1 MMNRMKR
8 FSWTPNGA
16 VLAGSCLLVLPLLC
30 FGQTVVASARVVCGV
45 GQSWESSGPIAG
57 ALINQ
62 TNTVITDVEMELS
75 IVARDAKGV
84 LKRQRD
90 TRFVVVPSLNEGGMV
105 TKLESNGEVYFNIPG
120 KDQGLTNGLHGGD
133 RTCGGGVMAPNE
145 LRNVAT
151 IAITRI
157 NGKYLVAKGQKAS
170 LDSMLRVPPEFPV
183 RAPTQSGLIKEIR
196 EKNALLY
203 SSIINNQ
210 LQDCLSRG
218 TWACSFNNDTNINVV
233 ISQK

>member
-1 MMNRMKR
+1 MKGFCRATNR
-8 FSWTPNGA
+8 
-16 VLAGSCLLVLPLLC
+16 VLSAGSCLLLLPLLC
-30 FGQTVVASARVVCGV
+30 VGQTVVASARVVCGV
-45 GQSWESSGPIAG
+45 GQSWESSGPIVG

-62 TNTVITDVEMELS
+62 TNTVITDVEMELT
-75 IVARDAKGV
+75 IVTRDAKGI

-90 TRFVVVPSLNEGGMV
+90 TRFVVVPSLSDTGMV
-105 TKLESNGEVYFNIPG
+105 TKLESNGEVFFNIPA
-120 KDQGLTNGLHGGD
+120 KDQGLTNGLRGGD
-133 RTCGGGVMAPNE
+133 RTCGGGVMPPNE

-157 NGKYLVAKGQKAS
+157 NGKYLVPKGQQAS

-183 RAPTQSGLIKEIR
+183 RAPTQSELIKEIR
-196 EKNALLY
+196 EKNALLF
-203 SSIINNQ
+203 SSIIHNQ

>member
-1 MMNRMKR
+1 MKG
-8 FSWTPNGA
+8 FCQAINSLL
-16 VLAGSCLLVLPLLC
+16 LAGGCLLLLPLLC
-30 FGQTVVASARVVCGV
+30 VGQTVVASARVVCGV

-62 TNTVITDVEMELS
+62 TNTLITDVEMELS
-75 IVARDAKGV
+75 IVIRDAKGV

-90 TRFVVVPSLNEGGMV
+90 RRFVVLPSLNDTGMV
-105 TKLESNGEVYFNIPG
+105 TRLESNGEVYFNIPG
-120 KDQGLTNGLHGGD
+120 KDWAGD
-133 RTCGGGVMAPNE
+133 RTCGGGLMPPNE
-145 LRNVAT
+145 VRNVAA

-157 NGKYLVAKGQKAS
+157 NGKYMLAKRQKAP

-183 RAPTQSGLIKEIR
+183 RAPTQSELIKEIR

>member
-1 MMNRMKR
+1 M
-8 FSWTPNGA
+8 
-16 VLAGSCLLVLPLLC
+16 
-30 FGQTVVASARVVCGV
+30 VCGV
-45 GQSWESSGPIAG
+45 GQSWESSGPIVG

-75 IVARDAKGV
+75 IVTRDAKGV

-90 TRFVVVPSLNEGGMV
+90 TRFVVVPSLNDTGMV
-105 TKLESNGEVYFNIPG
+105 TKLESRNGEVYFNIPG
-120 KDQGLTNGLHGGD
+120 KDADGD
-133 RTCGGGVMAPNE
+133 RTCGGGLMPPNE
-145 LRNVAT
+145 VRNVAA

-157 NGKYLVAKGQKAS
+157 NGKYLLAKGQKAP
-170 LDSMLRVPPEFPV
+170 LDSMLRVQPEFPV
-183 RAPTQSGLIKEIR
+183 RAPTQSELIKEIKGKR
-196 EKNALLY
+196 MPLLY
-203 SSIINNQ
+203 SNIINNQ